1 MRCASV
7 TSKENNVRAT
17 GYIYSTEIPSFSL
30 GSCKTDGFL
39 HVSCKHCVRHAGC
52 PSPPFSPFNERS
64 AHTTYWMSANKSA
77 NISYRRT
84 LQKRENSYPQLYT
97 TRAVISLPYI
107 FVLVF
112 TCFLYAV
119 PCCIEHIYRPSF
131 VYFLFSMTTS
141 FGLYGVLSSYK
152 YQSWV
157 GACDIRRDP
166 FPCVI
171 VPHQFKIALEA
182 GVA

>member
-1 MRCASV
+1 MVS
-7 TSKENNVRAT
+7 SM
-17 GYIYSTEIPSFSL
+17 SL
-30 GSCKTDGFL
+30 
-39 HVSCKHCVRHAGC
+39 
-52 PSPPFSPFNERS
+52 
-64 AHTTYWMSANKSA
+64 A
-77 NISYRRT
+77 NIVPVMRAVLLPLFRLSTRDLLIR
-84 LQKRENSYPQLYT
+84 LIGCQPIKAQIFRIEEPSKKRENSYPQLYT